1 MKILSMAKGLENNFT
16 KSEEKLYK
24 IVVNDPQ
31 IIVDSTI
38 TQLSE
43 FSSTS
48 DSTIIRFCRK
58 FKYDGFHD
66 FKLALAQELSAL
78 KAEEKEE
85 ILSGPIE
92 NDDSIET
99 ISKKFYA
106 ININA
111 LQQTMDIMDYR
122 KISECAK
129 MILQARK
136 IHFIGIGYSG
146 TMAQDIKYK
155 FMRIG
160 MDTDAYTDADTMIMM
175 CSIMNKDDLV
185 FAISHSGSTSE
196 IVKSLK
202 VAKESGAKT
211 ISISSSINSNI
222 TSYSDV
228 SLHYASTETKFQTG
242 SLPTKIAQSFVID
255 LIYTEVVRNSV
266 DKAFFKIR
274 TTKALDNLMSGQ

>member
-1 MKILSMAKGLENNFT
+1 MKIISMAKGLENNFT
-16 KSEEKLYK
+16 KSEEKLYEVLLK
-24 IVVNDPQ
+24 KPQ
-31 IIVDSTI
+31 IIIDSTI

-43 FSSTS
+43 LSGTS

-58 FKYDGFHD
+58 FKYNGFHD
-66 FKLALAQELSAL
+66 FKLALAQELSVL

-92 NDDSIET
+92 KDDSIET

-111 LQQTMDIMDYR
+111 LQQTMDIMDYK
-122 KISECAK
+122 KISDCAN

-136 IHFIGIGYSG
+136 IHFIGIGHSG
-146 TMAQDIKYK
+146 TMANDIKYK

-160 MDTDAYTDADTMIMM
+160 MDTDAYTDGNTMIMM
-175 CSIMNKDDLV
+175 SSIMSKDDLV
-185 FAISHSGSTSE
+185 FAISHSGSTRE
-196 IVKSLK
+196 VVESLK
-202 VAKESGAKT
+202 VAKEAGAKT
-211 ISISSSINSNI
+211 ISISAAIDSSINS
-222 TSYSDV
+222 YSDL

-242 SLPTKIAQSFVID
+242 SLSTKIAQSFVID
-255 LIYTEVVRNSV
+255 LVYTEVVRNSV
-266 DKAFFKIR
+266 DKVFLKIR